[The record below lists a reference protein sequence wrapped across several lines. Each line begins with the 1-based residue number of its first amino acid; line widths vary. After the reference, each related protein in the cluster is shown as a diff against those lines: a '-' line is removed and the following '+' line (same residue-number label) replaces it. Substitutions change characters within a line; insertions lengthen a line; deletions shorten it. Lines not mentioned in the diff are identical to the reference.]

1 MGPAIT
7 VIVVIALVFMF
18 RGAMTTLF
26 NATNR
31 LHEAIKK
38 NDLGKTKQ
46 LTDDGAN
53 VNEFNASGYSPLHL
67 ASSSGLN
74 IEILRLLL
82 AKGAEVDARSKDEHG
97 FGFTPLIIA
106 AGNDNLEV
114 TTALLEAGASVNA
127 TRGDGMQTALMS
139 AAGQRMANPQ
149 LVKLLLRAGADIR
162 GKGKDGKT
170 ALICACQVHPT
181 RNSHYGVVCAL
192 LEAGSEINAKA
203 DNGWTALMY
212 AAAAEKCAFSPQVV
226 QALLSRGANIDAI
239 SNDGKT
245 TPLLLAR
252 DAQVRAL
259 LLQTGTRA

>member
-18 RGAMTTLF
+18 RGAITTLF

-38 NDLGKTKQ
+38 NELGKIRQ
-46 LTDDGAN
+46 LTDAGAN
-53 VNEFNASGYSPLHL
+53 VNELNASGYSPLHL
-67 ASSSGLN
+67 ASSSGIN

-82 AKGAEVDARSKDEHG
+82 AKGAEVDARSKDHRG
-97 FGFTPLIIA
+97 FGFTSLIIA

-114 TTALLEAGASVNA
+114 TAALLEAGASVNT
-127 TRGDGMQTALMS
+127 TRGDGMQTPLMS
-139 AAGQRMANPQ
+139 AAGQRAANPQ

-181 RNSHYGVVCAL
+181 TSSDYEVVCAL
-192 LEAGSEINAKA
+192 LEAGSEVNAKT
-203 DNGWTALMY
+203 DGGWTALIY
-212 AAAAEKCAFSPQVV
+212 ASAAEKCAFSLQVV
-226 QALLSRGANIDAI
+226 QALLSRGANIDAKT
-239 SNDGKT
+239 SDGKT
-245 TPLLLAR
+245 PLLVTKDIR
-252 DAQVRAL
+252 VRAL
-259 LLQTGTRA
+259 LVQAASHA